1 MFELFNPHIPG
12 METHLAREKLF
23 VNKASNYFRFC
34 VSK

>member
-1 MFELFNPHIPG
+1 MQ
-12 METHLAREKLF
+12 TYLARKKFF